1 MEGSGTV
8 VGKLAPNFELADA
21 EGQTVSL
28 ATECKKGPVLV
39 AFYPGDFTLVCT
51 KQLCN
56 YRDNFDK
63 FKDFGV
69 QVLGVSGNPPREHK
83 KFGDKYAF
91 PFPLL
96 TDPEREVARRFG
108 CTSLWMMGKVSRAVF
123 ILNKDRVILYRYVE
137 PTTITHRSSQELLG
151 ILGDLKKASLI

>member
-1 MEGSGTV
+1 MEGTGAV
-8 VGKLAPNFELADA
+8 IGKLAPNFELADA

-28 ATECKKGPVLV
+28 SKWCEKGPVLL
-39 AFYPGDFTLVCT
+39 AFYPGDFSLVCT

-56 YRDNFDK
+56 YRDNFEK

-69 QVLGVSGNPPREHK
+69 QVIGISANPPREHK
-83 KFGDKYAF
+83 KFEEKYAF

-96 TDPEREVARRFG
+96 TDPERQVAQRFG
-108 CTSLWMMGKVSRAVF
+108 CTSVWMMGKVSRAVF
-123 ILNKDRVILYRYVE
+123 ILNKNRVILYRYVE

-151 ILGDLKKASLI
+151 ILGDLKKANLI